1 MSTTTTHAPATG
13 SAAAAS
19 TKDRQGGKFLTF
31 RLAEN
36 EYAID
41 ILAVR
46 EIIGVPDITA
56 VPQMPEFVK
65 GVINLRGKVIPVVDL
80 RQRFGL
86 GETQRTEETC
96 IIVIDTGQDTGLIVD
111 AVCEVL
117 DIKGEQIDPPP
128 SMGAAVDTSFIFGL
142 GKVDDQ
148 VKILLEIEKVV
159 DFERSSEPPAPA
171 TQEETGGPTG

>member
-1 MSTTTTHAPATG
+1 MNSVTETAARPAG
-13 SAAAAS
+13 GLSPA
-19 TKDRQGGKFLTF
+19 DRREGKFLTF

-46 EIIGVPDITA
+46 EIIGVPDITV

-86 GETQRTEETC
+86 GETQHTEETC

-111 AVCEVL
+111 AVCEVI
-117 DIKGEQIDPPP
+117 DIRDEQIDPPP
-128 SMGAAVDTSFIFGL
+128 SMGAAVDTSFILGM
-142 GKVDDQ
+142 GKVDDG
-148 VKILLEIEKVV
+148 VKIMLDIEKVV
-159 DFERSSEPPAPA
+159 DFQQTRGVSEGS
-171 TQEETGGPTG
+171 EEAGGHGG